1 VLLNL
6 ARDEPRFRFRIQ
18 GLIVTNLFAGRI
30 LCPQRFFFALDVVFD
45 DTTGK
50 VENVLRRTI
59 ILFQPNYLRGRKML
73 FELQNVGN
81 VRAAPALD

>member
-1 VLLNL
+1 MFLDL

-30 LCPQRFFFALDVVFD
+30 LCPQRFFFTLDVVFD
-45 DTTGK
+45 YATGE

-59 ILFQPNYLRGRKML
+59 ILFQPNYLRGRKMF

-81 VRAAPALD
+81 VRAAPAID